1 MKKFYIDGFDPDIL
15 NTEVS
20 EVHDHSVY
28 ALTPMGEQE
37 LREGGTSLEPREL
50 ELLIRSDG
58 VLSLAQVREGMAGMA
73 DDAFWLT
80 VTQLLDMGLLRIS
93 QIDPFAEQVHFQLD
107 GSDLAKAELEGDQ
120 GERSLGKSGFYV
132 SIVKKREA
140 IKRGLGDNENM
151 SVLLVEDD
159 EDLAR
164 LIKGYL
170 EFDGFNVRLAGNRSE
185 VLHEIRTPPIPNLV
199 LLDVM
204 LPDADGFD
212 ILLRMRQ
219 HPVLKQVPV
228 IMLTGKATR
237 EAVIRGLASGADGYI
252 TKPFQADALMSAIRT
267 TLGLPAER

>member
-58 VLSLAQVREGMAGMA
+58 VLSLAQVREGMVGMA
-73 DDAFWLT
+73 DDVFWVT

-93 QIDPFAEQVHFQLD
+93 QIDPFAAQVHFQLD
-107 GSDLAKAELEGDQ
+107 GSDLEDAEVEGDQ
-120 GERSLGKSGFYV
+120 GARSLGKSGFYV
-132 SIVKKREA
+132 SIVKKRETPA
-140 IKRGLGDNENM
+140 RGRGATEKM
-151 SVLLVEDD
+151 SVLVVEDD
-159 EDLAR
+159 PDLAR
-164 LIKGYL
+164 LIKSYL
-170 EFDGFNVRLAGNRSE
+170 EFDGFEVRLAGNRSE
-185 VLHEIRTPPIPNLV
+185 ILHAIRTPPIPNLV

-219 HPVLKQVPV
+219 HPVLAQVPV